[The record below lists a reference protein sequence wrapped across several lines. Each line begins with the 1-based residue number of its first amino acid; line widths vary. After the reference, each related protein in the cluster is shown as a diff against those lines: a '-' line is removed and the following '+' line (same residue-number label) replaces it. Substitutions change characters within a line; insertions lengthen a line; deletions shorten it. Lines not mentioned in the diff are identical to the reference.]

1 MYIELTPEQRA
12 LQAELREYFSNLIS
26 PEEAKE
32 MEADR
37 HGKAYRAVIK
47 RMGSD
52 GKLGV
57 GWPKEFGGLGYGPI
71 EQSIFVNEAH
81 RADVPL
87 PAVTLQTVG
96 PTLQVYGSD
105 AQKKKFLPGILAGE
119 VHFAIGYTEPEAGTD
134 LASLRTSA
142 VRHGDEYI
150 VNGQKVFTTGG
161 HDADYIWLACRTDP
175 EAVKHKGISMLIV
188 DTTDPG
194 YSWTPMILSD
204 GAHHTNATY
213 YNDVRVPA
221 DMLVG
226 EENGGWR
233 LITTQLNN
241 ERVMLGPA
249 GRFASLYD
257 RIHSWA
263 SKPGSNGDVPL
274 DHDDVKRSLGELK
287 AMWRINELLNWQV
300 AASGETIDVA
310 DAAATKV
317 FGTERIQYAGRLAE
331 EIVGAHGNPADAD
344 TAELLEWLDSQT
356 KRNLVI
362 TFGGGVNEV
371 MREMIAASGL
381 KVPRVPT
388 VTPEEIHRTVA
399 DIKAAG
405 PSKPRAGRDPV
416 NQPMIRH
423 WVDAIGDDNPIYI
436 DEAAAKTA
444 GHPGIVAPPA
454 MIQVWT
460 MMGLGGDRP
469 GDDPIGPI
477 MELFDGAGYVGVVA
491 TNCDQTYHRYLR
503 PGEDVSVVAELT
515 DVVGPKQ
522 TALGEGYFISQ
533 RITWQVGDEDVA
545 EMDWRILK
553 FIPREQ
559 GGPAPSEVPDDL
571 DADSMMRP
579 ASSRDTKFFWDG
591 VSAHELRIQKRPDG
605 SLQHPPVPALWQD
618 KEAPT
623 DYLVASGK
631 GTVFSF
637 VVHHAPKVPGRTLPF
652 VIALVE
658 LEEGVRMLGE
668 LRNVDPATVEIGMP
682 VRATYIDFPEGKS
695 GPAWTLYAWEPDT

>member
-1 MYIELTPEQRA
+1 
-12 LQAELREYFSNLIS
+12 
-26 PEEAKE
+26 
-32 MEADR
+32 
-37 HGKAYRAVIK
+37 
-47 RMGSD
+47 
-52 GKLGV
+52 
-57 GWPKEFGGLGYGPI
+57 
-71 EQSIFVNEAH
+71 
-81 RADVPL
+81 
-87 PAVTLQTVG
+87 
-96 PTLQVYGSD
+96 
-105 AQKKKFLPGILAGE
+105 
-119 VHFAIGYTEPEAGTD
+119 
-134 LASLRTSA
+134 
-142 VRHGDEYI
+142 
-150 VNGQKVFTTGG
+150 
-161 HDADYIWLACRTDP
+161 
-175 EAVKHKGISMLIV
+175 
-188 DTTDPG
+188 
-194 YSWTPMILSD
+194 
-204 GAHHTNATY
+204 
-213 YNDVRVPA
+213 
-221 DMLVG
+221 
-226 EENGGWR
+226 
-233 LITTQLNN
+233 
-241 ERVMLGPA
+241 
-249 GRFASLYD
+249 
-257 RIHSWA
+257 
-263 SKPGSNGDVPL
+263 
-274 DHDDVKRSLGELK
+274 
-287 AMWRINELLNWQV
+287 
-300 AASGETIDVA
+300 
-310 DAAATKV
+310 
-317 FGTERIQYAGRLAE
+317 
-331 EIVGAHGNPADAD
+331 
-344 TAELLEWLDSQT
+344 
-356 KRNLVI
+356 
-362 TFGGGVNEV
+362 
-371 MREMIAASGL
+371 
-381 KVPRVPT
+381 

-559 GGPAPSEVPDDL
+559 GGPVPSEVPDDL

-605 SLQHPPVPALWQD
+605 SLQHPPVPALWLD
-618 KEAPT
+618 KEALT

-695 GPAWTLYAWEPDT
+695 GPAWTLYAWEPDA